1 MRGVIAALI
10 VAAAIVSG
18 SYVYTN
24 KMNKISEG
32 LMEINNS
39 VAEKVRNEDYG
50 AAIESIEDLRRAVDE
65 NRTFLTATCN
75 HTRVDEIEKGVSE
88 LMGFASEGQK
98 SEAYARSR
106 SLGVLIGNLPRDYRI
121 SLENIL

>member
-10 VAAAIVSG
+10 VAAAIVTG

-24 KMNKISEG
+24 KMNKISGG
-32 LMEINNS
+32 LEEINNS

-50 AAIESIEDLRRAVDE
+50 TAMESIEELRRAVDE
-65 NRTFLTATCN
+65 SRTFLTATCN

-98 SEAYARSR
+98 SEAYARCR

>member
-10 VAAAIVSG
+10 VTAAIVGG
-18 SYVYTN
+18 SCVYTN

-32 LMEINNS
+32 LTETNNS
-39 VAEKVRNEDYG
+39 IAEKVRNEDY
-50 AAIESIEDLRRAVDE
+50 AAAMESIESLRRAVDE

-88 LMGFASEGQK
+88 LMGFVSEGEK
-98 SEAYARSR
+98 SEAYARCS
-106 SLGVLIGNLPRDYRI
+106 SLGVLIRNLPRDNRI